1 MLKRMECAHCTG
13 KKKCEKLVSEMN
25 GFRFF
30 KSKSNPVLLFKIRI
44 QIQIRKQTV
53 LKSKSCL
60 NPKSY
65 HFYISLHVI
74 QLNMTRE
81 KILHHNSN

>member
-1 MLKRMECAHCTG
+1 
-13 KKKCEKLVSEMN
+13 MN

-30 KSKSNPVLLFKIRI
+30 KSKSNPAFHSKI

-53 LKSKSCL
+53 LKSKSYL

-65 HFYISLHVI
+65 YYYIGLHAL
-74 QLNMTRE
+74 QLSMIGE
-81 KILHHNSN
+81 KNIAS